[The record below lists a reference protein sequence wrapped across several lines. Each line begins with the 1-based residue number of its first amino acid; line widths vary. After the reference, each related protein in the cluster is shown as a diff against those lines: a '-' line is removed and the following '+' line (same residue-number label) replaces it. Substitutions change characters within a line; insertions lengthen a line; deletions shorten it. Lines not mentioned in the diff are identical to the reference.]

1 MLIGKVANI
10 LTFLILCNDLTS
22 IMFLCLKVLCFFKAK
37 ISLGVEVNF
46 FLLPRHQSPQPSH
59 KSSHEVKKGLEVC
72 FISKKLVLDTASV
85 DLLHPG
91 RRQVTKKCGPPLFI
105 VSGTYKNLPLFV
117 LPIGGP
123 PKNVCNFCNQ
133 FMTQFSMLHEM
144 VPFFIISKATLILS

>member
-1 MLIGKVANI
+1 MFAKCLPKLWRWNRIHHKEKKCVKLDCDLAAAYKKAADVELHRNFMLIGKVANI

-37 ISLGVEVNF
+37 ISLGLEVNF

-91 RRQVTKKCGPPLFI
+91 RWQVTKQCGPPLLT
-105 VSGTYKNLPLFV
+105 VTSL
-117 LPIGGP
+117 
-123 PKNVCNFCNQ
+123 
-133 FMTQFSMLHEM
+133 
-144 VPFFIISKATLILS
+144 

>member
-37 ISLGVEVNF
+37 ISLGLEVNF

-91 RRQVTKKCGPPLFI
+91 RWQVTKQCGPPLLI
-105 VSGTYKNLPLFV
+105 VAGTYKEPSTICSPNGWPPTKWFV
-117 LPIGGP
+117 T
-123 PKNVCNFCNQ
+123 FA
-133 FMTQFSMLHEM
+133 
-144 VPFFIISKATLILS
+144 ISF

>member
-1 MLIGKVANI
+1 MSEGV
-10 LTFLILCNDLTS
+10 
-22 IMFLCLKVLCFFKAK
+22 VFFKAK

-91 RRQVTKKCGPPLFI
+91 TWQVTKQCGPPLLI
-105 VSGTYKNLPLFV
+105 VSGTFKNLPLFV

-123 PKNVCNFCNQ
+123 QQNGCNFCNQ
-133 FMTQFSMLHEM
+133 FKTQLSMLPEM
-144 VPFFIISKATLILS
+144 APFFLLSKAALILYYWWRALLLALSASFTNLEIF